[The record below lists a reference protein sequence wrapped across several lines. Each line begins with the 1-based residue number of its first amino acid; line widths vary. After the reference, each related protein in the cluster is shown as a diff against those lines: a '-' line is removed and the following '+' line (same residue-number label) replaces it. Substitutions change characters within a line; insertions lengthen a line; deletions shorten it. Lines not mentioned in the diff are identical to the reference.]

1 MDFNLCIRT
10 RLSLQIEVLER
21 KKKTKKKKQK
31 KKKQNDS
38 VDPDESACYEPS
50 HLALDFL

>member
-10 RLSLQIEVLER
+10 RLSLQIEVLE
-21 KKKTKKKKQK
+21 KKKKK